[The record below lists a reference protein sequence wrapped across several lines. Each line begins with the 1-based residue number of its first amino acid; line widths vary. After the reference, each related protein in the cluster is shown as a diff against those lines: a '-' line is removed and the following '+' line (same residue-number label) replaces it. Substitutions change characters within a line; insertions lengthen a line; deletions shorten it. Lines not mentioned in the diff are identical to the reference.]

1 MPHLALGNYDL
12 PGERICRQP
21 RLREQQHCR
30 FHIRNT
36 AIAEHDARMFR
47 LNDAPMAMDLPE
59 LLETLRDKLENI
71 LCFIPGYPEAKL
83 ALMVVIDRL
92 NELTS
97 AKSMTVSQPQQNQ
110 SPALTPFSF
119 FGRASAGNPSGAVPG
134 ISQ

>member
-1 MPHLALGNYDL
+1 MPDLALCTDPL
-12 PGERICRQP
+12 PAGRICRQP

-47 LNDAPMAMDLPE
+47 LNDALMAMDLPE

-71 LCFIPGYPEAKL
+71 LCFMRSYPEAKL
-83 ALMVVIDRL
+83 ALMIAIDRL

-97 AKSMTVSQPQQNQ
+97 AKSMTVSQPQPNQ
-110 SPALTPFSF
+110 SGGLNPQDLNALMESLMKTM
-119 FGRASAGNPSGAVPG
+119 NCDE
-134 ISQ
+134 